1 MTTGISSYL
10 VGIIDSFVNQFG
22 ILLLIGIQSIVFG
35 YFYGVEKILPI
46 LNQNSTIKVGK
57 TWVFIIKYFLPVVL
71 IGMWVIGIIKLF
83 SNASLFE
90 VIIDLIIVFLCFI
103 KFYYINKN

>member
-1 MTTGISSYL
+1 MVL
-10 VGIIDSFVNQFG
+10 VKQFFP
-22 ILLLIGIQSIVFG
+22 LLLCFSIFPNCLE
-35 YFYGVEKILPI
+35 FFQHL
-46 LNQNSTIKVGK
+46 LFKVGK

-90 VIIDLIIVFLCFI
+90 VIIDLIIVFCVLLSSI
-103 KFYYINKN
+103 ILTKTKISDNM

>member
-1 MTTGISSYL
+1 MNIIALECIFMYNDNAFDF
-10 VGIIDSFVNQFG
+10 VIDSFVNQFG

-71 IGMWVIGIIKLF
+71 IGM
-83 SNASLFE
+83 
-90 VIIDLIIVFLCFI
+90 
-103 KFYYINKN
+103 

>member
-1 MTTGISSYL
+1 M
-10 VGIIDSFVNQFG
+10 
-22 ILLLIGIQSIVFG
+22 
-35 YFYGVEKILPI
+35 
-46 LNQNSTIKVGK
+46 GK

-90 VIIDLIIVFLCFI
+90 VIIDLIIVFCVLLSSI
-103 KFYYINKN
+103 ILTKTKISDNM